1 MMSHPLSP
9 PRHLANLGLFS
20 PSSSEEEISPAPKQ
34 PKDKK
39 QPKETITDSN
49 RCKYKTGK
57 CLNIRTFKK
66 NGSPHRLCLF
76 HRQRA
81 NKIQR
86 KFDRQK
92 RQLTRT
98 KSENVSEL
106 FRSSSMS
113 LIPTFTPSTTPHDQS
128 PLSAPPNMT
137 GRNFAPNFIAQSF
150 ASKQQ
155 FAVSGTPLQP
165 PRPLLKT
172 RHSMGPVPSASLPQ
186 FRYST
191 GVNSRFS
198 MESLD
203 DASSSIMDD
212 LWAVMPNVPSH
223 QLSPGGPVTPQVTP
237 STPLCGE
244 NERLSVDEIDFLC
257 SAFLPA
263 V

>member
-1 MMSHPLSP
+1 MRLYQIRANVSLACLGVYSLFFIFRPTSHSAFSSIHRRIMMSHPLSP

-155 FAVSGTPLQP
+155 FKKY
-165 PRPLLKT
+165 LL
-172 RHSMGPVPSASLPQ
+172 
-186 FRYST
+186 
-191 GVNSRFS
+191 
-198 MESLD
+198 
-203 DASSSIMDD
+203 
-212 LWAVMPNVPSH
+212 
-223 QLSPGGPVTPQVTP
+223 
-237 STPLCGE
+237 C
-244 NERLSVDEIDFLC
+244 ID
-257 SAFLPA
+257 
-263 V
+263 